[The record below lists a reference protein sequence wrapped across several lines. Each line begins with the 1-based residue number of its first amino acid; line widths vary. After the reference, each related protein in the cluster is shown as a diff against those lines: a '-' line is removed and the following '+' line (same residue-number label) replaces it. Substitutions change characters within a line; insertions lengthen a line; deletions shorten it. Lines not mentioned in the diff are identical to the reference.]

1 MEQVIR
7 RRVVVQHGG
16 CIELGSDDVRE
27 GTKAEVFVIVRTGE
41 QSAHATYGSMFGN
54 GRGGFATAEEAD
66 AFLRRERDSWDD

>member
-7 RRVVVQHGG
+7 RRVVVQPGG
-16 CIELGSDDVRE
+16 CIELRSDELRE
-27 GTKAEVFVIVRTGE
+27 GTEAEVIIIVRTGE
-41 QSAHATYGSMFGN
+41 ESPRATYHSMFGS